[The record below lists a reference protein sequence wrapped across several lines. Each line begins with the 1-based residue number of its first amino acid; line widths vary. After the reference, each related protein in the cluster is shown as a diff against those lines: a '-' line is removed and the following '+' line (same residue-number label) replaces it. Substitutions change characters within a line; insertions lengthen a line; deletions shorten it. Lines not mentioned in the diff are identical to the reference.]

1 MRTKLGKK
9 KALIVCYNVGANKQ
23 NNTQRRTFMSKSIL
37 AQPMAAVNQLE
48 IEKGT
53 GEVLVDISSTGRVRP
68 WNNHKSGNER
78 IVKLYQRANEML
90 NDLGKCLMSDNSLQR
105 LQDCSTYLLFN
116 RDEHY
121 NKQLDSANFCRV
133 RLCPMCAWRRS
144 LKLFSQVS
152 MITDA
157 ILHDNKKARF
167 LFITLTLKNVAG
179 ADLKNALDDLNNA
192 FALIT
197 NNSRTFAPAKKFKK
211 SLLGYMK
218 AIEITYNAATDTYH
232 PHIHVIFEV
241 RSDYFREGYIEQFEW
256 TELWKRALKVQYTP
270 IVDVR
275 AIIGRTAKAVAEVAK
290 YPVKF
295 DTVLKIDDMDVAANA
310 LIELHRAISGRR
322 LVTFGG
328 DFRAYKRKLALDD
341 IENGDFIHVD
351 DDVND
356 FNAVAQV
363 LYKWHAGCGA
373 YIC

>member
-1 MRTKLGKK
+1 MLTQ
-9 KALIVCYNVGANKQ
+9 NK
-23 NNTQRRTFMSKSIL
+23 TTHKGGLFMFKSIL
-37 AQPMAAVNQLE
+37 TQSMPAVNQLE

-53 GEVLVDISSTGRVRP
+53 GEILVDVSSTGRVRP
-68 WNNHKSGNER
+68 WNKHKSGNEQV
-78 IVKLYQRANEML
+78 VKLYQRANEIL
-90 NDLGKCLMSDNSLQR
+90 DKQLDERLISDNRLQQ

-152 MITDA
+152 TITDA
-157 ILHDNKKARF
+157 ILGDKKARF
-167 LFITLTLKNVAG
+167 LFVTLTLKNVAG
-179 ADLKNALDDLNNA
+179 ADLKNALDDLNKA
-192 FALIT
+192 FKRIVDKHQK
-197 NNSRTFAPAKKFKK
+197 FAPARKIKKN
-211 SLLGYMK
+211 LLGYMK
-218 AIEITYNAATDTYH
+218 AVEVTYNAATNTYH
-232 PHIHVIFEV
+232 PHIHTILETENA
-241 RSDYFREGYIEQFEW
+241 YFKGNNYTSQVEW
-256 TELWKRALKVQYTP
+256 TELWKQALKIQYTP

-275 AIIGRTAKAVAEVAK
+275 AIKGRTAKAVAEVAK

-295 DTVLKIDDMDVAANA
+295 DTILKMNDMDVAANA

-328 DFRAYKRKLALDD
+328 DFREYKRELALDD